1 METKTPPALK
11 SRTRETWRGP
21 EACHA
26 THMPLEIAT
35 RGERRFSAPS
45 LRVIA
50 RGTTRGSCRLQSSRS
65 IASDW
70 PLGGTRVPEHSKGF
84 NRIPSRLFFLK
95 AYVQRSVQVRRRI
108 GAAPREAFDRQSFF
122 SCSPESAHPTCTAAF
137 GRAAWEKSVRWNSG
151 RVELQEK
158 KQNAG
163 PALTAA
169 TSAPSPDIQAKQC
182 FASCIMAWR
191 NKRTIRSIR

>member
-122 SCSPESAHPTCTAAF
+122 SCSPESAQPHTHRSFWTSRL
-137 GRAAWEKSVRWNSG
+137 GRIGE
-151 RVELQEK
+151 VEFREGGVTGEEAK
-158 KQNAG
+158 CR
-163 PALTAA
+163 
-169 TSAPSPDIQAKQC
+169 PSPNCRDFC
-182 FASCIMAWR
+182 PFP
-191 NKRTIRSIR
+191 